1 MRKILIFLA
10 LLALTVAIV
19 FLIQQVRTPRGLV
32 RNVSDKNN
40 VYILLGGTQSWDG
53 VVTSAGMYGLKSE
66 LLTSFPNV
74 NVKTYTWSSYSDAA
88 NEISGLP
95 KDDVA
100 IVIGY
105 SGGGS
110 RATWLANMAFHSKID
125 LMVLYD
131 PSPKWQMK
139 SIPVNV
145 KHTVC
150 YHNLRGAVLGLCGG
164 VCKGVGI
171 EAVDINEN
179 HLAVQFDESS
189 INEPSRKYAVCHER
203 PCGVCPKPA
212 TVYGRLRGHEPV
224 TLTALA
230 VAGGPTPS
238 RS

>member
-10 LLALTVAIV
+10 LLVSTVAIV
-19 FLIQQVRTPRGLV
+19 FLIMVWPQVRTPRGLV
-32 RNVSDKNN
+32 QNVSDKNH
-40 VYILLGGTQSWDG
+40 VYILLGGMRSWDA

-66 LLTSFPNV
+66 LLTSFPNI

-88 NEISGLP
+88 NEIDGLP

-110 RATWLANMAFHSKID
+110 RATWLANMAFHPKID

-145 KHTVC
+145 KHSVC
-150 YHNLRGAVLGLCGG
+150 YHNLRGAVLGLGGG
-164 VCKGVGI
+164 VCRGVGI
-171 EAVDINEN
+171 ETVDINEN
-179 HLAVQFDESS
+179 HLAVQLDESLHQRT
-189 INEPSRKYAVCHER
+189 IGEVGKV
-203 PCGVCPKPA
+203 VK
-212 TVYGRLRGHEPV
+212 
-224 TLTALA
+224 
-230 VAGGPTPS
+230 
-238 RS
+238 

>member
-1 MRKILIFLA
+1 MRKTLIFPA

-32 RNVSDKNN
+32 QNVSDKNH
-40 VYILLGGTQSWDG
+40 VYILLGGMRSWDG
-53 VVTSAGMYGLKSE
+53 VVTSAGMYGLRSE
-66 LLTSFPNV
+66 LLTSFPYINA
-74 NVKTYTWSSYSDAA
+74 KTYTWSSYSDAA
-88 NEISGLP
+88 NEIGGLP

-110 RATWLANMAFHSKID
+110 RATWLADMAFHPKID

-150 YHNLRGAVLGLCGG
+150 YHNLRGTVLGLGGG
-164 VCKGVGI
+164 VCKGAGI
-171 EAVDINEN
+171 EAVDINES
-179 HLAVQFDESS
+179 HLAVQFDERLHQRT
-189 INEPSRKYAVCHER
+189 IEEVRRVSRAPLRSAPEDSDPLWPIAR
-203 PCGVCPKPA
+203 P
-212 TVYGRLRGHEPV
+212 
-224 TLTALA
+224 
-230 VAGGPTPS
+230 
-238 RS
+238 